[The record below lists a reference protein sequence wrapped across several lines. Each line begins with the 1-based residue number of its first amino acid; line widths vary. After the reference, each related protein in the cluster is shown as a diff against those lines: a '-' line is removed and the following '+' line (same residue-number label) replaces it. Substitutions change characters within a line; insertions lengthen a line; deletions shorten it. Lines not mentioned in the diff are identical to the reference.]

1 MEKKMFKKM
10 EALGANNYNRP
21 YVCQACG
28 GMMVFKGVGE
38 YRCEDCSDLAYDD
51 YGKARNYLEAHP
63 GATTAQISE
72 KTGVTQK
79 AIRQMLKESRLE
91 IATESRTFL
100 KCEICGA
107 DIRHGS
113 LCDRCES
120 AYHRDIEEQERAKR
134 KMAGYGSDKE
144 KRDKGE
150 KRFSRTE

>member
-1 MEKKMFKKM
+1 MEKKIFKKM

>member
-38 YRCEDCSDLAYDD
+38 YQCEDCSELAYDD

-134 KMAGYGSDKE
+134 KMAGYGLDKE